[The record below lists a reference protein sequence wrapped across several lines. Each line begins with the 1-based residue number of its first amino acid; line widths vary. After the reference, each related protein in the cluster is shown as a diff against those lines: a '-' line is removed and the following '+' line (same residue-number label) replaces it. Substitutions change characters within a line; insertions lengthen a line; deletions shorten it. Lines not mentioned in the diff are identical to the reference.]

1 MNIRLDKQAD
11 VAVVTFDR
19 DGSTANIFDTATLRE
34 LHGHLDALEKDAGLR
49 GVIFTSA
56 KNSIFIAGADINELA
71 TAGVKSESEL
81 VDIIHLG
88 QKAMNR
94 IAALKAVTVATIHGA
109 CLGGGCELALACDY
123 RIASK
128 EKATQIGLPET
139 MLGILPAWGG
149 STRLPRLIGL
159 PKALDIIL
167 GGKKL
172 AAIPALKCGLV
183 DEVMPREHMP
193 RFALKKIAAGKPKR
207 KSHALTNNAIVAGVI
222 AKKAGEMSA
231 KKTGGHY
238 PAIPKALEVVTN
250 GLRTSIQG
258 SLDLETKAIVV
269 LSKTPACRSLIG
281 IFGLQERAKKL
292 GARQVAAMIATPAK
306 DPSVAKLPVART
318 AVIGAGIMGAGIA
331 QWISTRGIPVLLRD
345 INPEQVN
352 KGMAS
357 IGKLYYDAAKRHII
371 DDKAARRGMSL
382 VNPCAGEV
390 PLKNV
395 DLVIE
400 AAVERMDLKQKI
412 FQRLGEIP
420 GERTILATNT
430 SALSISE
437 IAAVTRGPERVVGLH
452 FFNPVHRMQLVEIV
466 VGKQTDAAV
475 AERALKFV
483 QQIGKL
489 PVIVKDSP
497 GFVVNRILMPY
508 LVEAGF
514 LFERGASPKDID
526 GAMLAFGMPMG
537 PLRLLDEVGLDVALH
552 VAKHLSQEFGDL
564 MPVPPLLEEMMK
576 AGFLG
581 KKAGKGFFIH
591 EGKSDSAVNEG
602 ALKFVKGNTSPAREE
617 LQQRMVLLMV
627 NEAARC
633 LEEQVAAV
641 AEDIDFAMIMGTGF
655 APFRGGPLRH
665 ADSEGMDRVTDG
677 LKKFAEKEKR
687 FEPCTLLA
695 SLAGG
700 GRTFYGSR

>member
-1 MNIRLDKQAD
+1 MNTNIRLEKQDAI
-11 VAVVTFDR
+11 AVVTFDR
-19 DGSTANIFDTATLRE
+19 EGSSANIFDSATLRD
-34 LHGHLDALEKDAGLR
+34 LHGHLDTLEKDAGLR

-71 TAGVKSESEL
+71 GVKSEQEL
-81 VDIIHLG
+81 VDTIHLG
-88 QKAMNR
+88 QQAMNR
-94 IAALKAVTVATIHGA
+94 IAALKPVTVATIHGA

-123 RIASK
+123 RLASK
-128 EKATQIGLPET
+128 DKATQIGLPET

-172 AAIPALKCGLV
+172 AAVPAVKCGLV
-183 DEVMPREHMP
+183 DDIMPREHLM
-193 RFALKKIAAGKPKR
+193 RFALKKTAAGKPHR
-207 KSHALTNNAIVAGVI
+207 KSHALTNNALVAGII
-222 AKKAGEMSA
+222 AKKAREMSL

-238 PAIPKALEVVTN
+238 PAIPAALDVMAN

-258 SLDLETKAIVV
+258 SLDLETKAIVA

-292 GARQVAAMIATPAK
+292 GARDVAAMIAAPPKA
-306 DPSVAKLPVART
+306 PNMARLPVSRT

-331 QWISTRGIPVLLRD
+331 QWISSRSIPVLLRD
-345 INPEQVN
+345 INAEQVN

-357 IGKLYYDAAKRHII
+357 IGKLYYEAVKRHIV
-371 DDKAARRGMSL
+371 DEKAARRCMNL
-382 VNPCAGEV
+382 VSPCATEV

-400 AAVERMDLKQKI
+400 AAVEKMDLKQKI
-412 FQRLGEIP
+412 FQRLGEIA

-437 IAAVTRGPERVVGLH
+437 IAAVTRGPERVIGLH

-483 QQIGKL
+483 QQIGRL

-508 LVEAGF
+508 LVEAGL
-514 LFERGASPKDID
+514 LFEQGASAHDID
-526 GAMLAFGMPMG
+526 RAMLAFGMPMG
-537 PLRLLDEVGLDVALH
+537 PLRLLDEVGIDVAYH
-552 VAKHLSQEFGDL
+552 VARHLSDKFGAR
-564 MPVPPLLEEMMK
+564 MPMPALLEEMMK
-576 AGFLG
+576 AGLLG
-581 KKAGKGFFIH
+581 KKTGKGFFLYQNKH
-591 EGKSDSAVNEG
+591 DTQVNPE
-602 ALKFVKGNTSPAREE
+602 ALKFVKSSGSPPAEPE
-617 LQQRMVLLMV
+617 KRMVLLMV

-633 LEEQVAAV
+633 LEEQVAA
-641 AEDIDFAMIMGTGF
+641 APEDIDFAMIMGTGF

-665 ADSEGMDRVTDG
+665 ADSEGLGRVTDA
-677 LKKFAEKEKR
+677 LKAFAEKDQR
-687 FEPCTLLA
+687 FEPCKLLV

-700 GRTFYGSR
+700 GGTFYGSR